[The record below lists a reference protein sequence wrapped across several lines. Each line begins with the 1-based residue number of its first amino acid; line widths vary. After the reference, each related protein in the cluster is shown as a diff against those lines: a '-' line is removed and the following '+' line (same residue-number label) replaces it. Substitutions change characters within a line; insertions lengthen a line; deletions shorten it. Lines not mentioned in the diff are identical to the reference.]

1 MSAATVITDGR
12 EHLTG
17 TRRIT
22 RFTLRQDRV
31 RIPIWAVS
39 IAGLIGYFSA
49 ALPIAYP
56 DQESL
61 QGRAAIMMEP
71 SGALLAGPGYGLDDY
86 TFGAMLTNE
95 ILGWLAIASAL
106 MSIFLVVRHTRTE
119 EETGRA
125 ELIRAGVVGRHAH
138 LTASILNVIATNA
151 VVTLLLFLAVASGD
165 FAVPDALAFALGV
178 GLVGLVFGA
187 VAAVTAQVTEHSR
200 TAVGMAGAVL
210 GLVYVLRGIGDAQER
225 GGTWLSWLSPI
236 GWAQQTRAFTDL
248 RWWPLLLNLA
258 LASVLVVVAYLLS
271 GRRDLGAGLV
281 AARGGRADA
290 APGLLSSFGLNLRL
304 ERGSLIGW
312 SVGLFFTGILTGAM
326 GEGIVES
333 FRDQPQLA
341 QVFGV
346 EDMDAFA
353 TGEVLR
359 LSMSRM
365 LVFFAMAVGV
375 YAVIAVN
382 RQHREESEGRTGTV
396 LGSAISRYR
405 WFGEALL
412 VTAISSTIL
421 LLLSGL
427 SFGLGIAGSTGET
440 SVVWDF
446 TLAVLVYLP
455 VVLGFA
461 GLAAVAYGLARGG
474 VWWVW
479 TLLVGSIILGMYGP
493 LFNLPDAVAE
503 NLPFELVPALPGAAF
518 DTLPVVAVSVVALG
532 LLAGGTALF
541 RRRGLEA

>member
-1 MSAATVITDGR
+1 MSTTAVIADGR
-12 EHLTG
+12 EHLAG
-17 TRRIT
+17 TRRIV
-22 RFTLRQDRV
+22 RFTLRRDRL

-56 DQESL
+56 DHESL

-95 ILGWLAIASAL
+95 MLGWLAIASAL

-125 ELIRAGVVGRHAH
+125 ELIRASVVGRHAH
-138 LTASILNVIATNA
+138 LTAAIANVIVANA
-151 VVTLLLFLAVASGD
+151 AVTLLLFLAIASGD
-165 FAVPDALAFALGV
+165 FAIADALAFSLGV
-178 GLVGLVFGA
+178 GTTGLVFGG

-210 GLVYVLRGIGDAQER
+210 GLAYVLRGIGDAQQR

-248 RWWPLLLNLA
+248 RWWPLLLNIA
-258 LASVLVVVAYLLS
+258 LVVLLVGLSYLLS
-271 GRRDLGAGLV
+271 RRRDLGAGLV

-290 APGLLSSFGLNLRL
+290 TPGLLSSFGLNLRL
-304 ERGSLIGW
+304 ERGSIIGW
-312 SVGLFFTGILTGAM
+312 SIGLIVTGILTGAM
-326 GEGIVES
+326 GQGIVES

-346 EDMDAFA
+346 EDMAAFE

-359 LSMSRM
+359 LSMARM
-365 LVFFAMAVGV
+365 LVFFAMAVAI

-382 RQHREESEGRTGTV
+382 RQHREEAEGRTGAV

-405 WFGEALL
+405 WLGGALA
-412 VTAISSTIL
+412 VTTIGSAIL

-427 SFGLGIAGSTGET
+427 SFGLGIASSTGET

-446 TLAVLVYLP
+446 TLAALVYLP
-455 VVLGFA
+455 VALGFA
-461 GLAAVAYGLARGG
+461 GLAAVAYGLPRGG

-479 TLLVGSIILGMYGP
+479 TLLIGSIVLGMYGP
-493 LFNLPDAVAE
+493 LFNLPEAVSDR
-503 NLPFELVPALPGAAF
+503 LPFALVPALPAAAF
-518 DTLPVVAVSVVALG
+518 DAGAVLAVTAAAAA
-532 LLAGGTALF
+532 LLAVASALF
-541 RRRGLEA
+541 RRRDLTA